1 MYLPSEKFMLAS
13 ENCRELYLT
22 KNPTYG
28 DKREKATRGNIKTYW
43 ETDEGGIYTERGDC
57 IVFYSLTEVPFINI
71 ILLKSAGFLD

>member
-1 MYLPSEKFMLAS
+1 M
-13 ENCRELYLT
+13 
-22 KNPTYG
+22 G
-28 DKREKATRGNIKTYW
+28 IREKATRGNIKTYW